1 MQVKIYN
8 SFLSFFNSIKS
19 FGYLLDKKDKKKAF
33 FMFFLI
39 LIGTLLE
46 MLSIGII
53 FPVIQLILNDNFAND
68 YPSLF
73 ALKNNFNLN
82 ENQFTAYIL
91 LFLTIIFLIKNIF
104 LFLIVIFN
112 AKFIETL
119 RKKISKKLHLKYLDQ
134 NYDFFIKSN
143 TSELIRNLYQEVPK
157 VIRGIDSILILLTEV
172 FVLIGISVILF
183 YISPLSTIIVIVI
196 TLILFLTYVFLTR
209 KKFFDLGKNDQ
220 ILYSSLLKE
229 TQQGYGNFKE
239 ILIYQLKNVFLYQ
252 FTNLLVKYCRNNRIL
267 SIYQQF
273 PRMLFEQIGIFL
285 IVGVSIF
292 IFFLEPNKV
301 NAIAIISIYAYAFFR
316 LLPSINKLIVNTQMI
331 TFVRPSLDI
340 INDEFRKK
348 SEKEFK
354 SEIEEPIEF
363 KKNIDL
369 QDVYFSAKNRKNQ
382 ILKRV
387 NLNIKK
393 NSKIGIIGET
403 GSGKSTL
410 LNLIMCLIKP
420 TSGQLK
426 VDDKVLV
433 NLPASWR
440 KKISFV
446 SQSAY
451 LLDDTIINNITFSF
465 NNESINE
472 KRLNDAID
480 IACLKEFID
489 NSELKLKTIVGE
501 RGSKISGGELQ
512 RICIARAIYRES
524 EILILDEFTS
534 ALDEKTEKKIID
546 NIFKLKKTII
556 IASHRVATLKY
567 CDHIYEVSNNQLNK
581 I

>member
-1 MQVKIYN
+1 MRLKIFY
-8 SFLSFFNSIKS
+8 SFLSFLNTIKNFNL
-19 FGYLLDKKDKKKAF
+19 LLDKKDKKKTLI
-33 FMFFLI
+33 MFFLI
-39 LIGTLLE
+39 IIGTLLE

-53 FPVIQLILNDNFAND
+53 FPVIQLVLNDNFAND

-73 ALKNNFNLN
+73 VLKDNFNLN
-82 ENQFTAYIL
+82 QNQFIIYVL
-91 LFLTIIFLIKNIF
+91 LFLIIVFFIKNIF
-104 LFLIVIFN
+104 ILLIIIYK

-119 RKKISKKLHLKYLDQ
+119 RKKLSKKLHLKYLDQ
-134 NYDFFIKSN
+134 NYEFFINSN

-157 VIRGIDSILILLTEV
+157 IMKGIDGILILLTE
-172 FVLIGISVILF
+172 FFILIGISLILL
-183 YISPLSTIIVIVI
+183 YISPLSTIIVIAVI
-196 TLILFLTYVFLTR
+196 LILFLIYVYLTR
-209 KKFFDLGKNDQ
+209 KKLFNLGKKDQ
-220 ILYSSLLKE
+220 ILYSSLMKE

-239 ILIYQLKNVFLYQ
+239 ILIYQLKDIFYYQ
-252 FTNLLVKYCRNNRIL
+252 FTNILVKYCRNNKIL

-273 PRMLFEQIGIFL
+273 PRILFEQIGIIL
-285 IVGVSIF
+285 VVGVSIF
-292 IFFLEPNKV
+292 IFVQEPSKV
-301 NAIAIISIYAYAFFR
+301 KAIGIIGVYAYAFFR
-316 LLPSINKLIVNTQMI
+316 TLPLINKLIVNTQMI
-331 TFVRPSLDI
+331 VFVKPSLDV
-340 INDEFRKK
+340 INDELKNKNRN
-348 SEKEFK
+348 EYEINEF
-354 SEIEEPIEF
+354 IEF
-363 KKNIDL
+363 KKNIIL
-369 QDVYFSAKNRKNQ
+369 QDVNFSAKNNSNQ
-382 ILKRV
+382 ILKKV

-393 NSKIGIIGET
+393 NSKIGIVGES

-410 LNLIMCLIKP
+410 LNLIMCLIEP

-426 VDDKVLV
+426 VDEKVLV
-433 NLPASWR
+433 NLPVSWK

-451 LLDDTIINNITFSF
+451 LLDDSIINNITFGQ
-465 NNESINE
+465 NNEFINNQ
-472 KRLNDAID
+472 RLNDAIN
-480 IACLKEFID
+480 IACLQEFVE

-534 ALDEKTEKKIID
+534 ALDEKTEKKIIE

-567 CDHIYEVSNNQLNK
+567 CDDVYEVSNNQLSK

>member
-39 LIGTLLE
+39 IIGTLLE

-91 LFLTIIFLIKNIF
+91 LFLAIIFLIKNIF

-196 TLILFLTYVFLTR
+196 TLILFLTYLFLTR

-480 IACLKEFID
+480 IACLKEFVD

>member
-292 IFFLEPNKV
+292 IFSLEPNKV
-301 NAIAIISIYAYAFFR
+301 NAIAIISIYTYAFFR

-480 IACLKEFID
+480 IACLKEFVD

-567 CDHIYEVSNNQLNK
+567 CDHIYKVSNNQLNK

>member
-157 VIRGIDSILILLTEV
+157 VIRGINSILILLTEV

-556 IASHRVATLKY
+556 IASHRVVTLKY

>member
-91 LFLTIIFLIKNIF
+91 LFLAIIFLIKNIF

-134 NYDFFIKSN
+134 NYDFFINSN

-157 VIRGIDSILILLTEV
+157 TIRGIDSIIILFTEA
-172 FVLIGISVILF
+172 FVLIGISVVLF
-183 YISPLSTIIVIVI
+183 YISPLSTTLVI
-196 TLILFLTYVFLTR
+196 TVTLVFSLTYLFLTR

-252 FTNLLVKYCRNNRIL
+252 FTNLLVRYCQNNRIL

-301 NAIAIISIYAYAFFR
+301 NAIAIISIYTYAFFR

>member
-1 MQVKIYN
+1 MHVKIYN
-8 SFLSFFNSIKS
+8 SFLSFFNLVKNFSI
-19 FGYLLDKKDKKKAF
+19 LLDKKDKKKAF

-39 LIGTLLE
+39 IIGTLLE

-53 FPVIQLILNDNFAND
+53 FPIIQLVLNDNFAND

-73 ALKNNFNLN
+73 ALKSNFNLN
-82 ENQFTAYIL
+82 QNQFTNYIL
-91 LFLTIIFLIKNIF
+91 SFLIIVFLIKNIF
-104 LFLIVIFN
+104 LLLIIIYK

-119 RKKISKKLHLKYLDQ
+119 RKKVSKKLHLKYLDQ
-134 NYDFFIKSN
+134 NYDFFINSN

-157 VIRGIDSILILLTEV
+157 TIRGIDSIIILFTEA

-183 YISPLSTIIVIVI
+183 YISPLSTTLVVTV
-196 TLILFLTYVFLTR
+196 TLIFCLTYLFLT
-209 KKFFDLGKNDQ
+209 KKKIFDLGVNDQ

-229 TQQGYGNFKE
+229 SQQGYGNFKE
-239 ILIYQLKNVFLYQ
+239 ILIYQLKDVFLYQ
-252 FTNLLVKYCRNNRIL
+252 FTKFLTKYCRNGRIL

-273 PRMLFEQIGIFL
+273 PRILFEQIGIFL
-285 IVGVSIF
+285 IVGVAIF
-292 IFFLEPNKV
+292 IFFIEPSKV
-301 NAIAIISIYAYAFFR
+301 KAVGIISIYAYAFFR
-316 LLPSINKLIVNTQMI
+316 LLPSINKIIANAQLVV
-331 TFVRPSLDI
+331 FVKPSLDI

-348 SEKEFK
+348 SEKDFK
-354 SEIEEPIEF
+354 SEINESIEF

-369 QDVYFSAKNRKNQ
+369 QDVYFSAKNKSNQ
-382 ILKRV
+382 ILKGV
-387 NLNIKK
+387 NLSIKK

-410 LNLIMCLIKP
+410 LNLIMCLIEP

-426 VDDKVLV
+426 VDEKVLV
-433 NLPASWR
+433 NLPISWR

-451 LLDDTIINNITFSF
+451 LLDDTILNNITFSQ
-465 NNESINE
+465 NNEPINE
-472 KRLNDAID
+472 KKLNEAID
-480 IACLKEFID
+480 IACLKEFVE
-489 NSELKLKTIVGE
+489 NSELKLKTTVGE

-556 IASHRVATLKY
+556 IASHRVTTLKY
-567 CDHIYEVSNNQLNK
+567 CDDLYEVSNNQLNK